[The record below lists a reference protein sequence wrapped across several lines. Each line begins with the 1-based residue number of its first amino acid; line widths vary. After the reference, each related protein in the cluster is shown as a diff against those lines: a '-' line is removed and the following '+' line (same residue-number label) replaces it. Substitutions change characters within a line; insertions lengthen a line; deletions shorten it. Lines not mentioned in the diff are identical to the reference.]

1 MVHYYRHRSD
11 HLCSRFSFQDM
22 HAASPRS
29 NEPSLPG
36 TWTRIYLDL
45 FDYYDSSTGSL
56 EIDYLIWDKK
66 RVKHMHVG
74 NSFFSRTCVARV
86 ALREEKRRHSIGRG
100 ETPRSDEQATKR
112 TTHALHMTCRPAQL
126 YTTTQSSGR
135 CLPPRRSA
143 YTKQLGK
150 PSRFAATRRAKQPP
164 ARNVQVQD
172 RTRCQPSFLST
183 LNQTS
188 LLTTHRRSKWSI
200 VCSSCEHRAQGA
212 WLGSPWR
219 SRRSDVQHRPS
230 KASQKKSRQLFGARV
245 FQSSLAPCNT
255 VWPVNNTL

>member
-74 NSFFSRTCVARV
+74 NIFFSRTCVARV
-86 ALREEKRRHSIGRG
+86 ALREEKRRYSIGRG

-150 PSRFAATRRAKQPP
+150 PSRFAATRRAKLPTRLTSRRLYAGVYQHVSLIATTSPQCPSPGSDQVP
-164 ARNVQVQD
+164 AELPQHLEPDFSADDASEEQVVD
-172 RTRCQPSFLST
+172 R
-183 LNQTS
+183 
-188 LLTTHRRSKWSI
+188 LLLL
-200 VCSSCEHRAQGA
+200 RAQGA
-212 WLGSPWR
+212 GSMVRKPMAQQAI
-219 SRRSDVQHRPS
+219 RRP
-230 KASQKKSRQLFGARV
+230 
-245 FQSSLAPCNT
+245 APAE
-255 VWPVNNTL
+255 